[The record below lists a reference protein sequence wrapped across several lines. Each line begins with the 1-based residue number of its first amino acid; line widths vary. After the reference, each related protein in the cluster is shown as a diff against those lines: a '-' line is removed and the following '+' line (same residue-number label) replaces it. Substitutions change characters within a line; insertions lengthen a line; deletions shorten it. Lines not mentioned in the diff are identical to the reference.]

1 MKPTER
7 YRWQNGKKQMK
18 KQAADY
24 TYAVSIGTNKKQR
37 TTMQK
42 KKAVNRLFLF
52 WIFQVSGE
60 RIQEKRSLILFVQ
73 NTQFYI
79 KYIIIHNTA

>member
-1 MKPTER
+1 
-7 YRWQNGKKQMK
+7 
-18 KQAADY
+18 
-24 TYAVSIGTNKKQR
+24 
-37 TTMQK
+37 MQK